1 MFDTIKANDIISW
14 SETINARS
22 QFAVLLRKLIHSTH
36 KNLKQIDFAGN
47 DDSQRAGWDGFLET
61 EESNAWI
68 PAGKSGWEFGVN
80 QNVKSKADG
89 DMKKSIQAM
98 GSECA
103 NITFVFVTTRRWNG
117 KNDWI
122 QEQKNKNIW
131 KNVRAYDASDLEQW
145 LEQST
150 VAQIWFLEQINRP
163 TADVMSLESYWEQW
177 ANVSEPALCP
187 KLFTSNIEKYKNEI
201 NSKINDPH
209 NPILITAD
217 STGEG
222 IAFVCQVFNCN
233 DLLDKKDNVMIVSNA
248 GIVPKLININP
259 NTIIVTANREV
270 EKELAHIKDIVKF
283 LIYPT
288 KSISNAD
295 ISLSVL
301 DKDNFKESLTI
312 MGKTD
317 DDIDMLI
324 NQSGRS
330 ITILRRLLSNIPAIK
345 KPEWATNIEIT
356 ENLLPFLFVGV
367 WSTKDE
373 GDKEILEKISDKSFN
388 ELEKIFNNYIQVDDT
403 PFWSIGDYRG
413 LTSKIDVLFAI
424 KSAITEEDINHFLQI
439 TKDILSEDDPALDLG
454 KEQRY
459 LANIYHK
466 NRKYTNRLR
475 ENILETLILL
485 AVYGQS
491 LFNLDMQGKISYLI
505 LEILTPLTNRVL
517 ESNVDNF
524 PMYAEVAPNE
534 ILSIIERDL
543 RLETSS
549 IITLL
554 EPISD
559 TWFQGSSRT
568 GLLWALEK
576 LAWHPDT
583 FARSVYILAK
593 LSETEIQDNLSN
605 KPINSL
611 KHIFRVYR
619 PNTCASQEQKLEVLQ
634 VMKRKFPNVAWYIFI
649 SIINDFHQG
658 IIILENHQ
666 YKWRENAIY
675 SELDE
680 SSMIEFKKSVFEM
693 MISYQDYSM
702 NKLIDFIELLYM
714 LDDSRQNQFWDLV
727 DNLLEKDNL
736 SEKDKATLKN
746 KVRQKCIINNKKSK
760 RNYLAKLTQKGE
772 QTYHKLEPKNLIERH
787 LWLFKSGWIELSE
800 DDLDNEIIDYH
811 KKQEIIKEKRTSALK
826 EIFHN
831 NGIDGILSIF
841 VQGNCSYFGTDILV
855 NSVFSDKDIKEILEK
870 SLVEFLK
877 SDEKYNDYSHF
888 ISNMFY
894 SILNLEQKRNLIS
907 DLTNHLS
914 ENEKLKLYL
923 VLPFNQLVWSFVDLL
938 DENLR
943 EQYWLKVKPHH
954 CQVNEE
960 LKIAI
965 SHLLLVKRAKVA
977 LNLAEYCLETIDV
990 HTLYQILECLL
1001 ENNDNGDN
1009 VYLPIQYYF
1018 KEAFKLLHHSNMI
1031 DYEKKVYLEFGYI
1044 NILKEYGNIKLT
1056 DYAPNLS
1063 QYIFEHPEFFA
1074 EMIYFLY
1081 KRKDGIDDFN
1091 QGNHTDEQVKNLR
1104 DKYFIIMYD
1113 LNLPNLNRA
1122 ECKIEI
1128 EKLRNWIHQ
1137 VRNLCQKSNRLEIA
1151 DLQIGQILAYSPIDT
1166 EDNIFPCSPIRDIME
1181 ELQSESILNGANT
1194 GIYNSR
1200 GVVTKSLNE
1209 GGQKEYVLANQYQE
1223 WANQLKNT
1231 HPFVA
1236 NYLLQK
1242 VADTYFYEAKRNDL
1256 EVEIRQ
1262 RIRD

>member
-1 MFDTIKANDIISW
+1 MFNTIKANDIISW
-14 SETINARS
+14 SETIYARS

-36 KNLKQIDFAGN
+36 QNLKQIDFSGN

-61 EESNAWI
+61 DEGNAWI

-89 DMKKSIQAM
+89 DIEKSIQAM
-98 GSECA
+98 GDECA

-122 QEQKNKNIW
+122 QEQKNRNVW
-131 KNVRAYDASDLEQW
+131 KDVRAYDASDLEQW

-163 TADVMSLESYWEQW
+163 TTDVMSLESYWEQW
-177 ANVSEPALCP
+177 ANVSEPVLCP
-187 KLFTSNIEKYKNEI
+187 ELFKSNIEKYKNKI

-233 DLLDKKDNVMIVSNA
+233 DLLGKKDNVMIVSNA
-248 GIVPKLININP
+248 AIVPKLININP

-345 KPEWATNIEIT
+345 KPEWATNIEIA

-388 ELEKIFNNYIQVDDT
+388 ELEKIFNHYIQVDDK
-403 PFWSIGDYRG
+403 PFWNIGDYRG

-439 TKDILSEDDPALDLG
+439 AKDILSEDDPALDLE

-505 LEILTPLTNRVL
+505 LEILTPLTNRIL

-534 ILSIIERDL
+534 LLYTIERDL
-543 RLETSS
+543 RSETSS

-593 LSETEIQDNLSN
+593 LSEIEIKDNLSN

-611 KHIFRVYR
+611 KHIFRVYS
-619 PNTCASQEQKLEVLQ
+619 PDTCASQEQKLEVLQ
-634 VMKRKFPNVAWYIFI
+634 VMMKRFPDVAWRIFV
-649 SIINDFHQG
+649 SIINDAYQTF
-658 IIILENHQ
+658 IVKNHQ
-666 YKWRENAIY
+666 YKWRENAVY
-675 SELDE
+675 SEADK

-693 MISYQDYSM
+693 MISYQDYSID
-702 NKLIDFIELLYM
+702 KLIDFVELLYM
-714 LDDSRQNQFWDLV
+714 LDDSFQNQFWDLV
-727 DNLLEKDNL
+727 DDLLEKDGL
-736 SEKDKATLKN
+736 SDKDKAILKN
-746 KVRQKCIINNKKSK
+746 EVRQKCIIDNEESE
-760 RNYLAKLTQKGE
+760 RNYLAKLTQKGK
-772 QTYHKLEPKNLIERH
+772 QIYQKLEPQNLIEKH
-787 LWLFKSGWIELSE
+787 LWLFKSDWVELSA
-800 DDLDNEIIDYH
+800 DDFESEISDYD
-811 KKQEIIKEKRTSALK
+811 KRQQIIKEKRTNALQ
-826 EIFHN
+826 EIFRN
-831 NGIDGILSIF
+831 NGIDGILSLFI
-841 VQGNCSYFGTDILV
+841 QGNCSYFGTDILV
-855 NSVFSDKDIKEILEK
+855 NDVLSDKDIEEILEK

-877 SDEKYNDYSHF
+877 SDEKYSDYSRF
-888 ISNMFY
+888 ISNILY
-894 SILNLEQKRNLIS
+894 SIPNLEQKRNLIS

-923 VLPFNQLVWSFVDLL
+923 VLPFGRLVWSFVDLL
-938 DENLR
+938 DKNLS
-943 EQYWLKVKPHH
+943 EQYWSEIKPHY
-954 CQVNEE
+954 CQTEEE
-960 LKIAI
+960 LKMAI

-977 LNLAEYCLETIDV
+977 FHLAKYHLKKIDV
-990 HTLYQILECLL
+990 YIICKILEGLL

-1009 VYLPIQYYF
+1009 EYLPIQYYF

-1044 NILKEYGNIKLT
+1044 NILKEYGNIKLA

-1063 QYIFEHPEFFA
+1063 QYVFEHPEFFA
-1074 EMIYFLY
+1074 KMIYFLY
-1081 KRKDGIDDFN
+1081 KRKDGVDDFN
-1091 QGNHTDEQVKNLR
+1091 QGNYTDEQVKNLR
-1104 DKYFIIMYD
+1104 DKYFIIMYN
-1113 LNLPNLNRA
+1113 LSLPNLNRA

-1181 ELQSESILNGANT
+1181 EIQSESMLNGANT
-1194 GIYNSR
+1194 GVYNSR

-1209 GGQKEYVLANQYQE
+1209 GGQKEYVLANQYQD

>member
-14 SETINARS
+14 SETIYARS

-36 KNLKQIDFAGN
+36 QNLKQIDFSGN

-61 EESNAWI
+61 DEGNAWI

-89 DMKKSIQAM
+89 DIEKSIQAM
-98 GSECA
+98 GDECA

-122 QEQKNKNIW
+122 QEQKNRNVW
-131 KNVRAYDASDLEQW
+131 KDVRAYDASDLEQW

-163 TADVMSLESYWEQW
+163 TTDVMSLESYWEQW

-248 GIVPKLININP
+248 GIIPQLININP

-270 EKELAHIKDIVKF
+270 EKELAPIKNVVKF

-288 KSISNAD
+288 KSISDAD

-345 KPEWATNIEIT
+345 KPEWATNIEIA

-439 TKDILSEDDPALDLG
+439 AKDILSEYDPALDLE

-491 LFNLDMQGKISYLI
+491 WFNLDMQGKISYLI
-505 LEILTPLTNRVL
+505 HEILTPLTNRVL

-543 RLETSS
+543 RSETSS

-554 EPISD
+554 EPISG

-634 VMKRKFPNVAWYIFI
+634 VMKRKFPNVAWHIFV
-649 SIINDFHQG
+649 SIINDAYQAF
-658 IIILENHQ
+658 IVENHQ

-702 NKLIDFIELLYM
+702 DKLIDFVELLYM
-714 LDDSRQNQFWDLV
+714 LDDFRQNQFWYLV
-727 DNLLEKDNL
+727 DNLLEKDSL
-736 SEKDKATLKN
+736 SEKDKAELREN
-746 KVRQKCIINNKKSK
+746 IRQK
-760 RNYLAKLTQKGE
+760 RNYTLKLTQQGK
-772 QTYHKLEPKNLIERH
+772 QIYQKLEPKNLIEKH
-787 LWLFKSGWIELSE
+787 LWLFKSDWIELSE
-800 DDLDNEIIDYH
+800 DDVDNEIIDYH

-826 EIFHN
+826 EIFQH
-831 NGIDGILSIF
+831 NGIDGILSLFI
-841 VQGNCSYFGTDILV
+841 QGNCSYFGTDILV

-870 SLVEFLK
+870 SSVDFLK
-877 SDEKYNDYSHF
+877 SNEKYNDYSHF

-894 SILNLEQKRNLIS
+894 SIPNLEQKRNLIG
-907 DLTNHLS
+907 DLTSHLS
-914 ENEKLKLYL
+914 ENEKLRLYL
-923 VLPFNQLVWSFVDLL
+923 ILPFNQWVWLFVDLL
-938 DENLR
+938 DKNLR
-943 EQYWLKVKPHH
+943 EKYWFEVKPHH
-954 CQVNEE
+954 CQTDEE

-965 SHLLLVKRAKVA
+965 SHLLSVKRGKVA
-977 LNLAEYCLETIDV
+977 FHLAKYHLEKIDIY
-990 HTLYQILECLL
+990 TLCQILEDLL
-1001 ENNDNGDN
+1001 KNNTNKDSE
-1009 VYLPIQYYF
+1009 YLPSQFYF
-1018 KEAFKLLHHSNMI
+1018 KEAFKLLNSSNII
-1031 DYEKKVYLEFGYI
+1031 DYKDKVYLEFGYI
-1044 NILKEYGNIKLT
+1044 NMLKEYGNIKLA

-1074 EMIYFLY
+1074 EIISFVY
-1081 KRKDGIDDFN
+1081 KREDGIDDFN
-1091 QGNHTDEQVKNLR
+1091 KGNYTDEQVSNLR
-1104 DKYFIIMYD
+1104 YKYYSIMDD
-1113 LNLPNLNRA
+1113 LSFPNLNKE

-1128 EKLRNWIHQ
+1128 EKLINWIYQ
-1137 VRNLCQKSNRLEIA
+1137 VRKLCKESDRLEIT
-1151 DLQIGQILAYSPIDT
+1151 DLQIGKILAHSPVDS
-1166 EDNIFPCSPIRDIME
+1166 EDNIFPCNIIRDIME
-1181 ELQSESILNGANT
+1181 EIQSESILDGANT

-1256 EVEIRQ
+1256 DVEIRQ

>member
-1 MFDTIKANDIISW
+1 MFNTIKANDIISW
-14 SETINARS
+14 SETIYARS
-22 QFAVLLRKLIHSTH
+22 QFAVLLRKLIYSTH
-36 KNLKQIDFAGN
+36 QNLKQIDFSGN

-61 EESNAWI
+61 DEGNAWI

-89 DMKKSIQAM
+89 DIEKSIQAM
-98 GSECA
+98 GNECA

-122 QEQKNKNIW
+122 QEQKNRNIW
-131 KNVRAYDASDLEQW
+131 KDVRAYDASDLEQW

-163 TADVMSLESYWEQW
+163 TTDVMSLESYWEQW
-177 ANVSEPALCP
+177 ANVSEPVLCP
-187 KLFTSNIEKYKNEI
+187 ELFKSNIEKYKNEI

-217 STGEG
+217 STGES
-222 IAFVCQVFNCN
+222 IAFVCQVFNYD

-248 GIVPKLININP
+248 SIISQLININP

-301 DKDNFKESLTI
+301 DKDDFKESLKI
-312 MGKTD
+312 MEKTD
-317 DDIDMLI
+317 DDIDTLI

-373 GDKEILEKISDKSFN
+373 GDKETLEKISDKSFN

-439 TKDILSEDDPALDLG
+439 AKDILSEDDPALDLE

-466 NRKYTNRLR
+466 NRKHTNRLR

-485 AVYGQS
+485 AVYGQQ
-491 LFNLDMQGKISYLI
+491 LFDIDLQTRISHLMN
-505 LEILTPLTNRVL
+505 EILTPLTNRVL

-524 PMYAEVAPNE
+524 SMYAEVAPNE
-534 ILSIIERDL
+534 LLSIIERDL

-549 IITLL
+549 VIALL

-593 LSETEIQDNLSN
+593 LSEIEIKDNLSN

-611 KHIFRVYR
+611 KHIFRVYSPDTR
-619 PNTCASQEQKLEVLQ
+619 ASQEQKLEVLQ
-634 VMKRKFPNVAWYIFI
+634 VMMKRFSDVAWRIFV
-649 SIINDFHQG
+649 SIINDAYQTF
-658 IIILENHQ
+658 IVENHQ

-675 SELDE
+675 SEADK

-693 MISYQDYSM
+693 MISYQDYSID
-702 NKLIDFIELLYM
+702 KLIDFVQLLYM

-727 DNLLEKDNL
+727 DNLLEKDGL

-746 KVRQKCIINNKKSK
+746 KVRQKCIIDNEESE
-760 RNYLAKLTQKGE
+760 RNYLAKLTQKGK
-772 QTYHKLEPKNLIERH
+772 QIYQKLEPQNLIEKH
-787 LWLFKSGWIELSE
+787 LWLFKSDWVELSA
-800 DDLDNEIIDYH
+800 DDFESEISDYD
-811 KKQEIIKEKRTSALK
+811 KRQQIIKEKRTNALQ
-826 EIFHN
+826 EIFRN
-831 NGIDGILSIF
+831 NGIDGILSLFI
-841 VQGNCSYFGTDILV
+841 QGNCSYFGTDILV

-877 SDEKYNDYSHF
+877 SDEKYNDYSRF

-894 SILNLEQKRNLIS
+894 SIPNLEQKRNLIS

-914 ENEKLKLYL
+914 ENEKLRLYL
-923 VLPFNQLVWSFVDLL
+923 ILPFNQWVWSFVDLL
-938 DENLR
+938 DENFR
-943 EQYWLKVKPHH
+943 EKYWFEVKPHH
-954 CQVNEE
+954 CQTDEE

-965 SHLLLVKRAKVA
+965 SHLLSVKRGKVA
-977 LNLAEYCLETIDV
+977 FHLAKYHLEKIDV
-990 HTLYQILECLL
+990 YIICKILEDLL
-1001 ENNDNGDN
+1001 ENNDNDDN
-1009 VYLPIQYYF
+1009 EYLPIQYYF
-1018 KEAFKLLHHSNMI
+1018 KEAFKLLHHSNVI
-1031 DYEKKVYLEFGYI
+1031 DYERKVYLEFGYI
-1044 NILKEYGNIKLT
+1044 NILKEYGNIKLA

-1063 QYIFEHPEFFA
+1063 QYIFEHPEFFT

-1081 KRKDGIDDFN
+1081 KRKNGVDDFN
-1091 QGNHTDEQVKNLR
+1091 QGNYTDEQVKNLR

-1113 LNLPNLNRA
+1113 LSLPNLSRE

-1137 VRNLCQKSNRLEIA
+1137 VRKLCKESNCLEIA
-1151 DLQIGQILAYSPIDT
+1151 DLQIGQILAHSPIDA

-1181 ELQSESILNGANT
+1181 EIQSESILNGANT

-1209 GGQKEYVLANQYQE
+1209 GGQQEYVLANQYQE

>member
-1 MFDTIKANDIISW
+1 MFNTIKANDIISW

-131 KNVRAYDASDLEQW
+131 KDVRAYDASDLEQW

-163 TADVMSLESYWEQW
+163 TTDVMSLESYWEQW

-248 GIVPKLININP
+248 AIVPKLININP

-317 DDIDMLI
+317 DDIDILI

-345 KPEWATNIEIT
+345 KPEWATDGEIA
-356 ENLLPFLFVGV
+356 ENLLPFLFIGV
-367 WSTKDE
+367 WNTKDE
-373 GDKEILEKISDKSFN
+373 GDKEILEKISRKSFN
-388 ELEKIFNNYIQVDDT
+388 ELEKIFNHYIQMDDT

-439 TKDILSEDDPALDLG
+439 AKDVLSEDDPALDLE

-459 LANIYHK
+459 LANIYQK

-491 LFNLDMQGKISYLI
+491 LFSIDLQTRISHLI
-505 LEILTPLTNRVL
+505 NEILTPLTSRVL
-517 ESNVDNF
+517 ESSVNNF

-534 ILSIIERDL
+534 LLSIIERDL
-543 RLETSS
+543 RSESS
-549 IITLL
+549 SVITLL

-559 TWFQGSSRT
+559 AWLQGSSRT

-583 FARSVYILAK
+583 FARSIYILAK
-593 LSETEIQDNLSN
+593 LSEIEIQDNLSN

-611 KHIFRVYR
+611 KHIFRLYR
-619 PNTCASQEQKLEVLQ
+619 PNTCASREQKLKVLQ
-634 VMKRKFPNVAWYIFI
+634 VMMQRFPNVAWHIFV
-649 SIINDFHQG
+649 SIINDAYQAF
-658 IIILENHQ
+658 IVENHQ

-675 SELDE
+675 YSEISHSL
-680 SSMIEFKKSVFEM
+680 IVEFKKSVFEM
-693 MISYQDYSM
+693 MMSYQDYSM
-702 NKLIDFIELLYM
+702 NKLMDFIKLLYM
-714 LDDSRQNQFWDLV
+714 LDDSRQNQFWDLI
-727 DNLLEKDNL
+727 DNLLEKDVL
-736 SEKDKATLKN
+736 SEKDKAKLKSEI
-746 KVRQKCIINNKKSK
+746 RQKCIINNKKSK

-772 QTYHKLEPKNLIERH
+772 QIYHKLEPKNLIERH

-800 DDLDNEIIDYH
+800 DDLDNEVIDYH

-831 NGIDGILSIF
+831 NGIDGILSLF

-877 SDEKYNDYSHF
+877 NDEKNNNYSRF

-894 SILNLEQKRNLIS
+894 SIQNLEQKRILIS
-907 DLTNHLS
+907 NLTNHLS

-943 EQYWLKVKPHH
+943 EQYWLEVKPHH
-954 CQVNEE
+954 CQTDED

-965 SHLLLVKRAKVA
+965 SHLLSIKREKVA
-977 LNLAEYCLETIDV
+977 FHLVEYRLDKIDIY
-990 HTLYQILECLL
+990 TLCQILEDLL
-1001 ENNDNGDN
+1001 KNNTNKDSE
-1009 VYLPIQYYF
+1009 YLPSQFYF
-1018 KEAFKLLHHSNMI
+1018 KEAFKLLNSSNII
-1031 DYEKKVYLEFGYI
+1031 DYKDKVYLEFGYI
-1044 NILKEYGNIKLT
+1044 NMLKENGNIKLA

-1074 EMIYFLY
+1074 EMISFVY
-1081 KRKDGIDDFN
+1081 KREDGVNDCN
-1091 QGNHTDEQVKNLR
+1091 NGNYTDEQLSNLR
-1104 DKYFIIMYD
+1104 YKYYSIMDD
-1113 LNLPNLNRA
+1113 LSFPSLNR
-1122 ECKIEI
+1122 EVCEI
-1128 EKLRNWIHQ
+1128 ESEQLINWISQ
-1137 VRNLCQKSNRLEIA
+1137 ARRLCRESNCLDIA
-1151 DLQIGQILAYSPIDT
+1151 DLKIGKILAYSPVDS
-1166 EDNIFPCSPIRDIME
+1166 EDNIFPCNIIRDIME
-1181 ELQSESILNGANT
+1181 EIQSESMLDGADV
-1194 GIYNSR
+1194 GIRKSR
-1200 GVVTKSLNE
+1200 GVVVKSLNE
-1209 GGQKEYVLANQYQE
+1209 GGQKEYVLANQYQD